1 MLVVVVLLTMAVK
14 HTGRGVEGT
23 PAVKKWGTQ
32 PKLGYNRQVA
42 LY

>member
-1 MLVVVVLLTMAVK
+1 MLVVVVLLTMA
-14 HTGRGVEGT
+14 EGT